1 MRTLAIA
8 IALACAAATT
18 SGRAQA
24 YDHYD
29 PAALVA
35 QARIAIAEGDLPTA
49 CVLLS
54 RAGKLAPHDARVSLA
69 WGDYE
74 AAQNGM
80 PAREPAQVQP
90 ASAPVAIAKPAGPI
104 PPEPPKPWPAR

>member
-1 MRTLAIA
+1 MRTVVIAFAIA
-8 IALACAAATT
+8 CATAATAD
-18 SGRAQA
+18 GAQV

-35 QARIAIAEGDLPTA
+35 HARIAIAEGDLATA

-54 RAGKLAPHDARVSLA
+54 RAGKLAPHDVRVSLA

-74 AAQNGM
+74 AAQNGLPVRDSVPVV
-80 PAREPAQVQP
+80 PAPPSVTG
-90 ASAPVAIAKPAGPI
+90 AKPAGPI

>member
-1 MRTLAIA
+1 MRAVV
-8 IALACAAATT
+8 IALAITCATVATA
-18 SGRAQA
+18 GRAQV

-35 QARIAIAEGDLPTA
+35 QARIAIAEGDFATA
-49 CVLLS
+49 CVLLA

-74 AAQNGM
+74 AAQNGLPVRDSVAVAPP
-80 PAREPAQVQP
+80 PAL
-90 ASAPVAIAKPAGPI
+90 VAGAKPAVTI